1 MDIETYALLNKKI
14 KGLTSGIKSANVNG
28 TSIEFTMNDNSKQR
42 ISFPTPADGVSIQN
56 VAIDK
61 TNHLICTMTNN
72 EIIDAGEIP
81 AVSGNVTSEK
91 GAGGLRV
98 WNGKLQYQNKNGN
111 WVALMDIPDDDSS
124 IAGKD
129 DIDDL
134 FS

>member
-61 TNHLICTMTNN
+61 SNHLICTMTNN
-72 EIIDAGEIP
+72 EAIDAGAIP
-81 AVSGNVTSEK
+81 VISGNVTSEN
-91 GAGGLRV
+91 GSGGLRV
-98 WNGKLQYQNKNGN
+98 WNGKLQYQNKKGN
-111 WVALMDIPDDDSS
+111 WVVLMDVPDEESS
-124 IAGKD
+124 IAEKD
-129 DIDDL
+129 DIDNL